1 MGEWYDEYFNRGY
14 LRRWRL
20 GLPNQEVE
28 SQVQWLFSRL
38 GAAPGERVVDVGCGQ
53 GRYSLAMAKYNLRVV
68 ALDRS
73 QVLLNEGIGLAS
85 QMHVKL
91 NWIRSDMRGIPISRA
106 AKAAI
111 LIDAFGFF
119 RSPRDDLRALEE
131 VAGALDPDGRF
142 CIAIANGSRIKEAFR
157 SRDRDD
163 RGEVIVDTSRD
174 LQDNGSVLHE
184 VVSLSDAQGQAS
196 FERYQR
202 LYSAEELTQLMTTA
216 GFAVAGIYGSLEGGL
231 FDAATSRKIVLV
243 ASPREFAG

>member
-1 MGEWYDEYFNRGY
+1 MGEWCDEYFNRGY

-20 GLPNQEVE
+20 GLPDQEVE
-28 SQVQWLFSRL
+28 NQVQWLLARL

-53 GRYSLAMAKYNLRVV
+53 GRYSLVMAKHGLQVV

-85 QMHVKL
+85 RMHVAV
-91 NWIRSDMRGIPISRA
+91 NWIRSDMRGIPLSGG

-119 RSPRDDLRALEE
+119 RSPHDDLHALREVARAL
-131 VAGALDPDGRF
+131 GPDGRL

-157 SRDRDD
+157 SCDHED
-163 RGEVIVDTSRD
+163 RGNVIVDTSRD
-174 LQDNGSVLHE
+174 LQDNGHVLHE

-202 LYSAEELTQLMTTA
+202 LYSAEGLTQVMTSA
-216 GFAVAGIYGSLEGGL
+216 GFAVAGTYGTLEGGL
-231 FDAATSRKIVLV
+231 FDVAKSRKVVLV
-243 ASPREFAG
+243 ASQRESAN